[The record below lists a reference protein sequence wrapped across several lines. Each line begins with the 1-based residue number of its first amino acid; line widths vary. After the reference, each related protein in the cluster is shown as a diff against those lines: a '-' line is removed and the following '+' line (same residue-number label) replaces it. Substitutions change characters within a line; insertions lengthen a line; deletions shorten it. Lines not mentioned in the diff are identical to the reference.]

1 MKKNILV
8 LSYEYPLPWDG
19 LASGIYELVTNIA
32 KLNKDSST
40 RVFAGSVGT
49 AIENPE
55 LNIKVRK
62 GPRARKYISLYLTTS
77 LFAYFY
83 YLGKKIKGEVD
94 IVHGHNHIT
103 FWFNIHKLLF
113 GFIDKTPYILTLH
126 STASGR
132 KAQIDEKLPFFTQYF
147 EWPLHQLSDKL
158 GCKVANKV
166 ICTTQNVLD
175 EAVKYYGLNENK
187 AEVITDGVNT
197 SSFNENVTDN
207 RKARHLQDKNI
218 LLFYGTISTRNQTEK
233 LLNAFTKASIE
244 NKFLYLIGNG
254 DEQYIQNLRNLLT
267 TLNITQNV
275 VIISDTNYSKLSPY
289 FASANLFVYNSVYEG
304 SIQSILQSLA
314 SNKTTIVSGFKST
327 DEKLNQNLIK
337 IDRDITE
344 KDLANMLESSILN
357 TKQID
362 TQYIKA
368 NYNWKNIAEKYISQY
383 QQITGE
389 V

>member
-32 KLNKDSST
+32 KLTKDSCT
-40 RVFAGSVGT
+40 RVVAGSVGT
-49 AIENPE
+49 ALENPE

-83 YLGKKIKGEVD
+83 YLGKKTKGEVD

-103 FWFNIHKLLF
+103 FWFNIHKFLF
-113 GFIDKTPYILTLH
+113 GAIDKTPYILTLH

-132 KAQIDEKLPFFTQYF
+132 KEQIDEKLPFFTEYF
-147 EWPLHQLSDKL
+147 EWPLHEISDKL
-158 GCKVANKV
+158 GCKVADKI

-175 EAVKYYGLNENK
+175 EAVKYYGLNKNK

-197 SSFNENVTDN
+197 ASFNEKVTDN

-218 LLFYGTISTRNQTEK
+218 LLFYGTISARNQTEK
-233 LLNAFTKASIE
+233 LLNAFSKANIT

-254 DEQYIQNLRNLLT
+254 EESYIENLRYMLD
-267 TLNITQNV
+267 TLNITQDV
-275 VIISDTNYSKLSPY
+275 VIISNTDYSKLPPY
-289 FASANLFVYNSVYEG
+289 FASANIFVYNSVYEG
-304 SIQSILQSLA
+304 SIQAVLQALST
-314 SNKTTIVSGFKST
+314 NKTTIVSGFKST
-327 DEKLNQNLIK
+327 DSKLNENLIQ
-337 IDRDITE
+337 IDKNITE
-344 KDLANMLESSILN
+344 QELSSLLEKSILN
-357 TKQID
+357 IKQID
-362 TQYIKA
+362 TKFIES
-368 NYNWKNIAEKYISQY
+368 NYSWQKIAEKYLEEY
-383 QQITGE
+383 KKLTGE
-389 V
+389 A